1 MQENLLGLVEQ
12 AGVVGAGGA
21 GFPTHVKLK
30 AQADTV
36 IINGAECEPLL
47 RVDQQLMAL
56 QASDLLD
63 ALDLLVEQV
72 GASQGV
78 VALKEHYHAAVEA
91 LERELS
97 RHPKLR
103 IHRMGTFY
111 PAGDEQVIVYSRFL
125 LSSSM
130 TSSTSSNLLSWN
142 LFLIFCFTIS
152 GFSLKNLMSN
162 ISVLLLFSLVCLHNF
177 YFNFCIL
184 FI

>member
-1 MQENLLGLVEQ
+1 M
-12 AGVVGAGGA
+12 VGTGGA

-56 QASDLLD
+56 QAGDLLD

-91 LERELS
+91 LERELLA
-97 RHPKLR
+97 LR
-103 IHRMGTFY
+103 RGET
-111 PAGDEQVIVYSRFL
+111 G
-125 LSSSM
+125 
-130 TSSTSSNLLSWN
+130 
-142 LFLIFCFTIS
+142 C
-152 GFSLKNLMSN
+152 
-162 ISVLLLFSLVCLHNF
+162 
-177 YFNFCIL
+177 
-184 FI
+184 